1 MNLVNSCVILAG
13 GKSSRMGR
21 DKSLLPFGE
30 FDSLIEYQYSRM
42 KNIFDEVFISTKYN
56 KFSFKA
62 KLIVDNS
69 NIFSPMMA
77 LKTILRELKKPCFI
91 MAVDMPFVSNKA
103 ILKLLKNFDN
113 NFDIIVS
120 CHQKHLEPSAFI
132 INLF

>member
-1 MNLVNSCVILAG
+1 
-13 GKSSRMGR
+13 MGR

-77 LKTILRELKKPCFI
+77 LKTTFERTQ
-91 MAVDMPFVSNKA
+91 KA
-103 ILKLLKNFDN
+103 
-113 NFDIIVS
+113 
-120 CHQKHLEPSAFI
+120 
-132 INLF
+132 LFYYGC